1 MNGISKLVVK
11 KGLGLAKS
19 QAPKIFDL
27 AYKTGVDL
35 VTGAIPDYCVPKDEL
50 DKILDQRN
58 KIMDQIN
65 LVSIAI
71 DKLASIT
78 DVLKPAVLTVEIA
91 IQTSKLAEEALVA
104 ILTAWPEGTP
114 IPGKLISGL
123 FILDGI
129 NQNFPPK
136 LTKIV
141 NKLTAI
147 VLAVSFAKNIL
158 LKIKNLLS
166 SIDNY
171 LKGCGVNANNLTP
184 LNEGLQQFKNTL
196 LDNINNGGDNLYK
209 GFILD
214 IVEEQFTPTVKR
226 RRAVA
231 KNINGIILLQTPL
244 TFATDTQTLINEIKL
259 VIDSSDLK
267 AN

>member
-19 QAPKIFDL
+19 QVPKIFDL
-27 AYKTGVDL
+27 AYKTGVNL
-35 VTGAIPDYCVPKDEL
+35 VNGAIPDFCVPKEEL
-50 DKILDQRN
+50 DKILKQRN
-58 KIMDQIN
+58 QIMNQIN
-65 LVSIAI
+65 LVSNAI
-71 DKLASIT
+71 NKLASVT
-78 DVLKPAVLTVEIA
+78 DVLKPVVVSVEVA
-91 IQTSKLAEEALVA
+91 IQTSKLAEEVLIAVLNS
-104 ILTAWPEGTP
+104 WPEGTP
-114 IPGKLISGL
+114 VPGKLISGL
-123 FILDGI
+123 VILDNI

-136 LTKIV
+136 LTKAI

-147 VLAVSFAKNIL
+147 VLAVSFANNIL
-158 LKIKNLLS
+158 LKIKNLLM

-171 LKGCGVNANNLTP
+171 LKGCGVNADSLTP
-184 LNEGLQQFKNTL
+184 LNEDLQQFENTL
-196 LDNINNGGDNLYK
+196 LNNTNNNGENVYK

-226 RRAVA
+226 RKAVA

-244 TFATDTQTLINEIKL
+244 TFSTDTQTLINEIKL

-267 AN
+267 AY